1 MDLANL
7 SLERGM
13 EFRDHVE
20 AREPFFLREL
30 AGWQEMTGGPLG
42 LMDASAE
49 SLVDMWTWFIGFV
62 DTGCPGVPVDLRP
75 ARAPHFEPNE
85 PLRVGA
91 VAERLEH
98 YVRLVV
104 ARYDRPAPWA
114 LLRSPKGRS
123 PHIYENDTGIQRS
136 DGQVP
141 DFEFVKI
148 ISRGLLDGRART
160 RELDRLLQLVQARY
174 PAAVLGAA
182 RGPSVLATYLTADLG
197 PVTPLAAVS
206 PVLRWL
212 AEPEPAQAAP
222 PVRTGSRMV
231 KQPQLVVMRGP
242 GAGLEDPALLE
253 PLDEWIVAA
262 ALVDM
267 GYSFDGRRPVPE
279 DLTVD
284 EATFVAELDDQ
295 CFSELSVAV
304 HDGRLRLVD
313 LNETVATPR
322 YWKSLVAR
330 LRRLARDLGAAV
342 GEPDM
347 LDTD

>member
-1 MDLANL
+1 MHHTQI
-7 SLERGM
+7 SFERGS
-13 EFRDHVE
+13 EFRDYVE

-30 AGWQEMTGGPLG
+30 AGWMDATRGPLQR
-42 LMDASAE
+42 MDATAE
-49 SLVDMWTWFIGFV
+49 SLAELWPWFIGFV
-62 DTGCPGVPVDLRP
+62 DAGAPGVAADARP
-75 ARAPHFEPNE
+75 ADLPHFEPNE
-85 PLRVGA
+85 PLRMSA
-91 VAERLEH
+91 AAERVSH

-104 ARYDRPAPWA
+104 ARYDPPAQWA
-114 LLRSPKGRS
+114 VLRSPRGRS
-123 PHIYENDTGIQRS
+123 PHIYESHTGIQGS
-136 DGQVP
+136 DGHVP

-148 ISRGLLDGRART
+148 ISAGLVLGRART

-174 PAAVLGAA
+174 PAVVLGAP
-182 RGPSVLATYLTADLG
+182 RGPSVLAPYLTADLG
-197 PVTPLAAVS
+197 PVPPLAAVS

-212 AEPEPAQAAP
+212 AEPQPARAAP

-242 GAGLEDPALLE
+242 GAGLEDPSLLE
-253 PLDEWIVAA
+253 PLDEWLVAA

-267 GYSFDGRRPVPE
+267 GYIIDGRRPVPE

-313 LNETVATPR
+313 VNQTVATPR

-330 LRRLARDLGAAV
+330 LRRLSRDLGAAI